1 MPLRSLVCGAAGGIV
16 RRPLPFQCLLLP
28 NGGNPLV
35 ARDLERRVTH
45 AVVEV
50 RDLDPRNTVANGPLD
65 IA

>member
-35 ARDLERRVTH
+35 ARDL
-45 AVVEV
+45 VVAPASLEEAF
-50 RDLDPRNTVANGPLD
+50 LEFYEPAAEATA
-65 IA
+65 